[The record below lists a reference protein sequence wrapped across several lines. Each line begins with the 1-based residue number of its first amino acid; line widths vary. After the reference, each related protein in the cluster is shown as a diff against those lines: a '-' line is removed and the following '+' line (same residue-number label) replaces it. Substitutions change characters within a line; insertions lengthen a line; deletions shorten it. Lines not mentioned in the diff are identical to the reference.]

1 MSKYESSND
10 NMSTPINT
18 LPVQPELQHNEF
30 GEGYDTMPTFEN
42 PISRRS
48 FMALMSASMAV
59 TAAAC
64 RRPDHKLLASVKSP
78 EYVIPGLPNHYA
90 SVFMHGN
97 VAHGVLVKVRE
108 GRPVKVEGNDVHP
121 ISGGKSS
128 VFLQATL
135 MNLYDPDRIRQS
147 ITGRVPGKV
156 KSGGYSTPANAINT
170 IASAINAA
178 QASGKQTR
186 ILLGEHCS
194 PSLAAM
200 CREIETAVPH
210 VKFVVMPSAYADGA
224 ALANN
229 ALFGMDGEFV
239 ADLSKAKVVVSV
251 DSDFLGTDKNALY
264 HTRNFSAGRKPVKD
278 SPSMIKLVTAEAT
291 YSLTGMNSDERIK
304 LGVNEFEAFL
314 ATLHNAVAARK
325 GAAAIGGYSAVR
337 ESEAKHCAEELL
349 AAGESGC
356 VMVGAH
362 LSAKANGI
370 GMLINSML
378 GSIGAGKVFGMQ
390 APYSNAKGPG
400 IEQFRN
406 ELRSGTIGVV
416 FACDVNVMY
425 AGDADLRALF
435 AAVDHKFS
443 YSYYDDETAAVC
455 SINMPSTHQFES
467 WGDTESCDGTLSVQ
481 QPLIAPLNEGSLSL
495 GDTLMSL
502 YKVLVPGALA
512 TAATYFDYVKAAWM
526 PVVTDEAGWE
536 KALRDG
542 AVVRQ
547 IAPPPSSCNAAGLA
561 QCASAKAIN
570 GVAVYTTLGYTM
582 FDGTYSNNGW
592 MMECPDPITKHTWE
606 NVAMMS
612 KATAEKLNVAND
624 RVITLNNGD
633 RAEIEVPVLIQ
644 PGISDGVIVTSVGYG
659 REMGSVC
666 KGYGSNAYSLHTPGT
681 SLGYHAVSVADT
693 GKKNVV
699 ARTQGYF
706 HAQHTKE
713 WEPNAPEKKNRD
725 IIRDMYIDD
734 VKNGVVIN
742 KEEHIVGEEV
752 AGDKFIKPL
761 TLLSGYE
768 YKGHRWGMVI
778 DTSAC
783 TGCNACV
790 VACQSENNIATVGK
804 EQVIRGREMHWM
816 RLDVYYKGDGDN
828 PEATIEP
835 MLCQH
840 CENAPCE
847 NVCPVAATTHSPEGL
862 NEMTYNRCVGTR
874 YCLNNCPYKVRR
886 FNFLDYR
893 ERLQGSRTPMEYVF
907 NPDVTIRVR
916 GVMEKCTFCVQ
927 RINHA
932 KYEAKDKGFS
942 RVPDGDV
949 VTACQEACPASAI
962 TFGNMNDPKSAVS
975 QLMQN
980 QRSFRVLEELNV
992 RPSVTYLAKVR
1003 NKKSEAKAGESH
1015 HG

>member
-1 MSKYESSND
+1 MSKYESSHD
-10 NMSTPINT
+10 NMSSSNEP
-18 LPVQPELQHNEF
+18 LDPQQSSLRDEF

-64 RRPDHKLLASVKSP
+64 RRPNHKLVPSVKSP
-78 EYVIPGLPNHYA
+78 EYIIPGLPNHYA
-90 SVFMHGN
+90 SAFMLGN

-108 GRPVKVEGNDVHP
+108 GRPVKVEGNDLHP
-121 ISGGKSS
+121 MSGGKSTAY
-128 VFLQATL
+128 LQATL
-135 MNLYDPDRIRQS
+135 MNLYDPDRIRQA
-147 ITGRVPGKV
+147 IIGRVPGKS

-170 IASAINAA
+170 IAKAISEA

-186 ILLGEHCS
+186 ILIDEHCS
-194 PSLAAM
+194 PALANL
-200 CREIETAVPH
+200 CREIETAAPH
-210 VKFVVMPSAYADGA
+210 VKFVTMPSTFADGA
-224 ALANN
+224 ALANK
-229 ALFGMDGEFV
+229 ALYGMDGEFV
-239 ADLSKAKVVVSV
+239 ADLSKATMILSV
-251 DSDFLGTDKNALY
+251 DKDFLGTDKNSLFY
-264 HTRNFSAGRKPVKD
+264 TRHFSASRKPTKDQPTMVKF
-278 SPSMIKLVTAEAT
+278 VTAEAT
-291 YSLTGMNSDERIK
+291 YSLTGMNSDQRVK

-314 ATLHNAVAARK
+314 ATVHNVIAGHK
-325 GAAAIGGYSAVR
+325 GAATIGGYAATKDA
-337 ESEAKHCAEELL
+337 EAKECANELL
-349 AAGESGC
+349 AAGDRGC
-356 VMVGAH
+356 VMVGSH
-362 LSAKANGI
+362 LSPKANAI
-370 GMLINSML
+370 GMIINSML
-378 GSIGAGKVFGMQ
+378 GSVGAGKVFAMQ
-390 APYSNAKGPG
+390 APYSNAKGAA
-400 IEQFRN
+400 IEQFRSDM
-406 ELRSGTIGVV
+406 RSGSIGVV
-416 FACDVNVMY
+416 FTCDVNVMY

-435 AAVDHKFS
+435 AAVDHRFS

-467 WGDTESCDGTLSVQ
+467 WGDTESCDGTLSIQ

-495 GDTLMSL
+495 GDTLMGL
-502 YKVLVPGALA
+502 YKALMPGALA
-512 TAATYFDYVKAAWM
+512 TAATYFDYVKALWM
-526 PVVTDEAGWE
+526 PVVTDDAGWE

-542 AVVRQ
+542 AVSRVV
-547 IAPPPSSCNAAGLA
+547 APAPSACTASNLS
-561 QCASAKAIN
+561 QCASAKPIN
-570 GVAVYTTLGYTM
+570 GIAVYTTLGYTM
-582 FDGTYSNNGW
+582 YDGLYSNNGW

-612 KATAEKLNVAND
+612 KATAAQLKVEAD

-633 RAEIEVPVLIQ
+633 RSEIELPVLIQ
-644 PGISDGVIVTSVGYG
+644 PGISDNVIVTSVGYG
-659 REMGSVC
+659 RDMGSVC
-666 KGYGSNAYSLHTPGT
+666 KGYGSNAYRLHTSGT
-681 SLGYHAVSVADT
+681 SIGYHGVTVSDT

-725 IIRDMYIDD
+725 IIRDMTIDD
-734 VKNGVVIN
+734 VKNGAIIS
-742 KEEHIVGEEV
+742 KEEHIEGEV
-752 AGDKFIKPL
+752 IQGDKFIKPL

-790 VACQSENNIATVGK
+790 VACHSENNIAIVGK

-816 RLDVYYKGDGDN
+816 RLDVYYKGDAEN

-927 RINHA
+927 RINQA

-942 RVPDGDV
+942 RVPDGDL

-975 QLMQN
+975 VLMQN

-1003 NKKSEAKAGESH
+1003 NKKGGEAPKESH